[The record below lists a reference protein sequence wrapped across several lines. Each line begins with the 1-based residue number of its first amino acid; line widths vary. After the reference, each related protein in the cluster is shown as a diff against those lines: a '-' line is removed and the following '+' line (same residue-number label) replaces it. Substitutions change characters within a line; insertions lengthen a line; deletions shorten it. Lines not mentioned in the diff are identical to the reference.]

1 MKNIFSNKN
10 KNKNIIII
18 LSIIVSVLTLSIFT
32 YPAYTETANNSMIK
46 IAKNNGL
53 TPIETAS
60 TKDYIK
66 MNLYNYGT
74 TINQNSIDNRV
85 SGYYYIYPGFTQSRG
100 QKTYNFALYNDNQIQ
115 DYFWDVLTHKDSPLF
130 YAGEYVVKDYDTKD
144 IENFG
149 GSGPYNTT
157 LNSQY
162 DNTIN
167 RPLTNQMS
175 KTLVNGYPEFNSNIN
190 GTNYKGSLDY
200 LFSDSDF
207 VEKHADLD
215 GLFQYDEDTGLYYYS
230 SRDNHAELHGSTF
243 KVYDQVITPD
253 FMKYPFGNFLP
264 FNYINTQTTQAST
277 IDKAKI
283 NEMKNRLSQ
292 KSGEKYNRAYQHLRA
307 YDIVMSR
314 YKYLLTSGR
323 SSEYTAWDSVS
334 TALSVITNNNYINIP
349 EDNPIREEFK
359 NNLPNLYSIDYD
371 EEKDFFFGFDMKLN
385 FMQTKDGLVGKNKDQ
400 NMIFRF
406 EGDDD
411 VWVYIDGHLFLDLS
425 GIHAQVGGEIDFHD
439 GVVRYYKFD
448 PETFS
453 AGKTDK
459 YLIDE
464 VKFQDILG
472 ENSPLLEKIDNDT
485 YRFKDYSTPEL
496 RFYYMERG
504 ASSGVM
510 TTMFNLPLVNEEAI
524 TISKE
529 VSSSESTL
537 GNQSYKFQ
545 VMKNGSNEQL
555 FIGANYGYDVYSLKT
570 ENKLRSEKTD
580 ANGIITLN
588 KDEYAVID
596 GIKENA
602 GKYYVRELMEKEL
615 SSQYNN
621 VTIDGTNTNF
631 SSSTV
636 TYNSKEYVYVNST
649 IKDMSSTNHITRF
662 INNTNNN
669 LAKLEVK
676 KTLASGIDSSVE
688 NMTFK
693 IKIEINGIPL
703 AIGTKYKIGNTTYTV
718 SETGIINLKPTQVAI
733 IENIFKNSS
742 FKVEEILD
750 SNSEF
755 KDSYKLNGNTVDTK
769 YVFGTVT
776 STNSVEIINAEAA
789 GTYIKI
795 PVSKTTTNP
804 DGVKYTYTFTLKDV
818 DANKIIESKTITVD
832 ELGNGSSN
840 ALFTIDYSRLQHPNE
855 ETIHRY
861 QVYEEKKTILDTVK
875 VNNDTST
882 SYDESIYNI
891 EVKVTNKD
899 GLFNATIHSIKKC
912 ITSDSCESVSE
923 IAFNN
928 QKVSSLTIK
937 KIVENSPNDKTKFNF
952 IIESTGFKDGTYKT
966 SKGTDI
972 VFTNNEATITLS
984 HNESIT
990 IYNLP
995 YSSIYNITETN
1006 KDGYAVSYNVD
1017 SSGYIEGDKATG
1029 ITLSKKEDQN
1039 STFGINYNTNVIF
1052 KNVKGYELPKTGS
1065 SGMLLITSISIIL
1078 MSVSSIYLLKS
1089 KKKRGEI

>member
-53 TPIETAS
+53 TPIETEDTS
-60 TKDYIK
+60 EFIE
-66 MNLYNYGT
+66 MNLYDYGSNINYK
-74 TINQNSIDNRV
+74 NRYE
-85 SGYYYIYPGFTQSRG
+85 GIYNGFHTYPGFTQSRG
-100 QKTYNFALYNDNQIQ
+100 TSFDFSEWSDIAIQAYYAELLSNTALYYLGDTIVTDLNAEDP
-115 DYFWDVLTHKDSPLF
+115 FLLTTQK
-130 YAGEYVVKDYDTKD
+130 
-144 IENFG
+144 NF
-149 GSGPYNTT
+149 T
-157 LNSQY
+157 LNSQF
-162 DNTIN
+162 DTTIY
-167 RPLTNQMS
+167 RPLTNQMHS
-175 KTLVNGYPEFNSNIN
+175 VLENGYPSFDVN
-190 GTNYKGSLDY
+190 GLGVYKHSLDY
-200 LFSDSDF
+200 LFS
-207 VEKHADLD
+207 KNTYATKYGNLN

-230 SRDNHAELHGSTF
+230 SRDNHAELVGSEF
-243 KVYDQVITPD
+243 KVYNQKITPD
-253 FMKYPFGNFLP
+253 YMKYPFGNFLP
-264 FNYINTQTTQAST
+264 FNSINTQATQVST
-277 IDKAKI
+277 IDKSTLVA
-283 NEMKNRLSQ
+283 MKNSAEK
-292 KSGEKYNRAYQHLRA
+292 KSGSQYKKLANSLSV
-307 YDIVMSR
+307 YDVAMTT
-314 YKYLLTSGR
+314 YKGGN
-323 SSEYTAWDSVS
+323 YTAWDSIELYLNVLENKGMLNLNQ
-334 TALSVITNNNYINIP
+334 TVKN
-349 EDNPIREEFK
+349 DFK
-359 NNLPNLYSIDYD
+359 NDLSNLYTVDYD
-371 EEKDFFFGFDMKLN
+371 EPTNFFFGFDMKLN

-464 VKFQDILG
+464 VKFKDILG
-472 ENSPLLEKIDNDT
+472 TDSPLLEKIDNDT

-545 VMKNGSNEQL
+545 VMKNGSNDQL

-649 IKDMSSTNHITRF
+649 IKDMSSTNNITRF